1 MTDFEWGFVRLDAGI
16 QELRQ
21 IRHRLMNCR
30 IGALFYIGVLC
41 MGQPNIQ
48 NHFAIP
54 PKIHLKTVAL
64 QGANHCIGR
73 TGATPSQD
81 ASLADGLEPP
91 SARSRAASHWQIL
104 AGPYVSFVRA
114 SAKAAHISPV
124 LVAAVIYVE
133 NGGDFVGSA
142 TRVSSAGA
150 IGVMQLEPVTAWD
163 VLRVNPWQ
171 AASNI
176 AGGARFLHDL
186 LKQFHGNVRL
196 ALMAYNAGPTLI
208 ARGGRPAMA
217 VRYAYKVLQL
227 IKTVRF

>member
-1 MTDFEWGFVRLDAGI
+1 MVNNGI
-16 QELRQ
+16 RW
-21 IRHRLMNCR
+21 
-30 IGALFYIGVLC
+30 IGASFYIGVLC

-54 PKIHLKTVAL
+54 PKIHRKTVAL
-64 QGANHCIGR
+64 QGANHRIGR
-73 TGATPSQD
+73 TSPTSGASPSQD
-81 ASLADGLEPP
+81 ASLAGGKPCGRLEV
-91 SARSRAASHWQIL
+91 AVCTSHWQTL

-176 AGGARFLHDL
+176 AGGARFLHEL